1 MKKSSKIKIKSELN
15 SKNDKSVKIEDL
27 MCGKTLSEKVSLLIR
42 I

>member
-1 MKKSSKIKIKSELN
+1 MKKSSNIKGGLN

-27 MCGKTLSEKVSLLIR
+27 MFGKPLGEKDCLLIR